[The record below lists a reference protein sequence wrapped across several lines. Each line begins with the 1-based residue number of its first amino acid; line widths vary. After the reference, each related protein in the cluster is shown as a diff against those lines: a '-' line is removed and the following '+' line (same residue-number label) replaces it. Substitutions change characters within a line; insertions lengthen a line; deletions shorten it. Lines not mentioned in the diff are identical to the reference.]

1 MSCARFLAL
10 LFTFGEAIA
19 FAQSAELN
27 GRITDSSGSVLPGV
41 KLAVTNSAT
50 GAVRDAST
58 NDLGYYTVPR
68 LQPGAYSLK
77 AEKQGFRSIVETS
90 INLEVDQRATV
101 EFTMVV
107 GDLAQEVSVKA
118 IAPLLDTV
126 EPSIGQVIDNRQIVS
141 LPLNGRDYAQ
151 LALLSSGTT
160 NPIAGSRAGGFSSGG
175 QRLSANN
182 YLLDGVDNNSL
193 ELADAGRSAELVK
206 PSVDAI
212 QEFKVQTNVYSA
224 EYGHGTGA
232 VVNVTIKSGTNA
244 IHGAVFEFLRNE
256 KVDARNFFS
265 SPTAPAPE
273 FRRNQYGFAVG
284 GPVIKN
290 KTFLFGDWEGT
301 KIRQQQT
308 TLSSLPT
315 SAERT
320 GDFGALSKK
329 LTDPTTG
336 LVFANNVIPSS
347 RVDPV
352 AQTLINLYPATQNS
366 GLISNYLYNGP
377 NNEDV
382 TRFDVRCSRISAE
395 PQELELKLSA

>member
-10 LFTFGEAIA
+10 LFTFGQAIA

-50 GAVRDAST
+50 EAVRDAST
-58 NDLGYYTVPR
+58 NDLGYYTVLR

-77 AEKQGFRSIVETS
+77 AEKQGFRGIVETS

-193 ELADAGRSAELVK
+193 ELADAGRSAALWSTS
-206 PSVDAI
+206 PSS
-212 QEFKVQTNVYSA
+212 Q
-224 EYGHGTGA
+224 
-232 VVNVTIKSGTNA
+232 
-244 IHGAVFEFLRNE
+244 
-256 KVDARNFFS
+256 ARMPS
-265 SPTAPAPE
+265 TAPP
-273 FRRNQYGFAVG
+273 
-284 GPVIKN
+284 
-290 KTFLFGDWEGT
+290 
-301 KIRQQQT
+301 
-308 TLSSLPT
+308 LSSFETKRWMRVISSLAPPRPRLN
-315 SAERT
+315 SEEISM
-320 GDFGALSKK
+320 ALRWAA
-329 LTDPTTG
+329 L
-336 LVFANNVIPSS
+336 
-347 RVDPV
+347 
-352 AQTLINLYPATQNS
+352 
-366 GLISNYLYNGP
+366 
-377 NNEDV
+377 
-382 TRFDVRCSRISAE
+382 
-395 PQELELKLSA
+395 